1 MGKSLL
7 FESILLVTAHQ
18 LLSTAT
24 SGSSDGGCGR
34 FSVGSKNTIVFHDI
48 NIATLTGVDLE
59 RVKSLARTE
68 NTVAKVHSSTTTVS
82 PMFVFYTSN
91 ERLFRHVIPASMS
104 GTGLSCS
111 FSSQADGVPG
121 KKRVSEENLEAVC
134 ARFLELM
141 VFRIPQQDQCDLD
154 NCGTFSREHFIL
166 GTYDRALDLL
176 EKYGP
181 SDFHSPHLPAY
192 VTSALLKNLDIM
204 EQVMCQSTQDNGDAG
219 KKCLFDHRQR
229 VEGLRQKFNVC
240 CL

>member
-1 MGKSLL
+1 VGKSLL

-121 KKRVSEENLEAVC
+121 KKRVSEENLEAVR

-141 VFRIPQQDQCDLD
+141 VFRIPQQDQRDLD